1 MSDGGGARRPRAF
14 PLPLSKV
21 GPSAPSART
30 TLLRPQRPVADVH
43 ADRARDRA
51 CAAVSGLGLD
61 SQAVRSRM
69 VERLAAGGI
78 DDPAVLEAFAT
89 VPRHRFLDAALV
101 GQAYEDTSLP
111 IGLGQTISK
120 PSVVA
125 RMLALARSGASARRT
140 GNLGSVL
147 EIGTGCGYQAAL
159 LAELSRKVVSIERLQ
174 PLHDKARAL
183 LGPARSPR
191 IRLVWG
197 DGMRGHPP
205 EAPYDTILAAAGG
218 ASIPEA
224 WLEQLAV
231 GGRLIAPV
239 EEGPGG
245 QVLAVVDRDESGW
258 RHGRHEAVRFVP
270 LRSGRS
276 RA

>member
-1 MSDGGGARRPRAF
+1 LSTGGGGARRPPGF

-21 GPSAPSART
+21 GGASVART
-30 TLLRPQRPVADVH
+30 AVHRPQRPLADVH
-43 ADRARDRA
+43 AERARERA
-51 CAAVSGLGLD
+51 TAAVSGLGLD
-61 SQAVRSRM
+61 SQAIRERM
-69 VERLAAGGI
+69 VQKLAAGGV
-78 DDPAVLEAFAT
+78 DDAAVLAAFAT

-111 IGLGQTISK
+111 IGHGQTISK

-125 RMLALARSGASARRT
+125 RMLALARQGANARAQ
-140 GNLGSVL
+140 GNLGAVL

-174 PLHDKARAL
+174 PLHEKARAL
-183 LGPARSPR
+183 LGSARSPR

-205 EAPYDTILAAAGG
+205 EAPYDTIVAAAGG
-218 ASIPEA
+218 AALPPA

-231 GGRLIAPV
+231 GGRLVAPV
-239 EEGPGG
+239 EGAGGG
-245 QVLAVVDRDESGW
+245 QVLAVVDRDEAGW
-258 RHGRHEAVRFVP
+258 HHGRHEAVRFVP
-270 LRSGRS
+270 LRSGLS
-276 RA
+276 RT